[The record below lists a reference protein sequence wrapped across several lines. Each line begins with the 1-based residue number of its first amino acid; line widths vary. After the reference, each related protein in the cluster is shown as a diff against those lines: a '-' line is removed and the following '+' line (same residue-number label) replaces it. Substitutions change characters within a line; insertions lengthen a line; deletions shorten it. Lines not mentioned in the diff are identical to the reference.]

1 MQKSIRN
8 YLSKTTEAAP
18 LAAFRIFFGLLMCL
32 SIIRFWYYGW
42 IEKMYIEPAF
52 HFKYWGFAWVQV
64 PPNTVLYALFI
75 LCGLSAILVALGL
88 WYRVAIVAFFLTF
101 TYIELMD
108 KTTYLNH
115 YYFISVLSFLL
126 IFLPAHRYFS
136 LDAKRN
142 PKLAV
147 QRIPAY
153 NIHAIMLLLAIVYI
167 YAGVAK
173 LHSDWILHALPL
185 KIWLPSKYG
194 IPLLGDL
201 MQQSWVHYL
210 FSWGGAIYDLTIVF
224 FLLYRPTRVP
234 AFIMVVLFH
243 VMTRVLFPIGM
254 FPYIMIGSTLIFF
267 SANFHHKLLTLLSR
281 IFRINKAYF
290 DNEKIL
296 HEFPSKGEIVAA
308 RKVTRAYLPLWRG
321 LGGGSHSNLFTK
333 IKITILSSFLIIQLL
348 LPWRYLCYP
357 GNVFWTEQGYRYA
370 WRVMLMEKA
379 GYANFKIVEG
389 ATGKRLYV
397 NNGSFLTPFQE
408 KQMATQPDFILEYA
422 HFLGETYTKYGYE
435 DVEVYV
441 ESYVALNG
449 RSSRPFI
456 DPDINLLE
464 LRDTWQ
470 HKDWILCHSD
480 IPVR

>member
-1 MQKSIRN
+1 MQKAIHH

-18 LAAFRIFFGLLMCL
+18 LAAFRIFFGVLML
-32 SIIRFWYYGW
+32 ASIVRFWYHGW
-42 IEKMYIEPAF
+42 IEKLYIEPDF
-52 HFKYWGFAWVQV
+52 HFKYWGFSWVQV
-64 PPNTVLYALFI
+64 PPDAVLYGLFM
-75 LCGLSAILVALGL
+75 LCGLSAILVALGW
-88 WYRVAIVAFFLTF
+88 WYRVAIIAFFLSF

-126 IFLPAHRYFS
+126 IFLPVHRYFS

-142 PKLAV
+142 PQLAV
-147 QRIPAY
+147 QQIPTY

-167 YAGVAK
+167 YAGAAK
-173 LHSDWILHALPL
+173 LHSDWMLHALPL

-201 MQQSWVHYL
+201 MQQPWVHYL

-224 FLLYRPTRVP
+224 FLLYRPTRVL
-234 AFIMVVLFH
+234 AFAMVVVFH

-267 SANFHHKLLTLLSR
+267 SSNFHHKLLAFVSR
-281 IFRINKAYF
+281 IFRINEGYF
-290 DNEKIL
+290 DNGKIL
-296 HEFPSKGEIVAA
+296 REVLPLNPPPKGDTNVH
-308 RKVTRAYLPLWRG
+308 LPLWRG
-321 LGGGSHSNLFTK
+321 LGGGQRSNFSQKTK
-333 IKITILSSFLIIQLL
+333 LKLTILTTFFLIQLL
-348 LPWRYLCYP
+348 LPWRYLLYP
-357 GNVFWTEQGYRYA
+357 GNVFWTEEGYRYA

-389 ATGKRLYV
+389 TTGKRMYV
-397 NNGSFLTPFQE
+397 NNGNYLTPFQE

-422 HFLGETYTKYGYE
+422 HFLGDTYTKYGHE

-441 ESYVALNG
+441 ESHVALNG
-449 RSSRPFI
+449 RASRLYI
-456 DPDINLLE
+456 DPDVNLLE
-464 LRDTWQ
+464 CRDTWR
-470 HKDWILCHSD
+470 HKDWIL
-480 IPVR
+480 PAP